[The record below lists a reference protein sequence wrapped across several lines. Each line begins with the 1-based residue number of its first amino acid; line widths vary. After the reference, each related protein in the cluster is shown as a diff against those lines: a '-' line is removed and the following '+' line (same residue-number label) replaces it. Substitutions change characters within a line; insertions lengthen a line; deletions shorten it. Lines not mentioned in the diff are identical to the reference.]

1 MGFLS
6 DDGARQPPLLKGVRR
21 TGRHRSKEIDM
32 FRKLFALEVAALTAN
47 DESTDRAERTEA
59 EILANIRE
67 MFTPRSGNYGS
78 MWSTRSFS

>member
-1 MGFLS
+1 
-6 DDGARQPPLLKGVRR
+6 
-21 TGRHRSKEIDM
+21 M